1 MTKFAIL
8 LDEGMFFMIN
18 RLSKSIALFFAQKDI
33 IPDNELESYVYGFEL
48 MLSVILNFSAVAL
61 IMIYSGKFTETIL
74 YIAST
79 FILRHHTGG
88 YHAKTPERCF
98 LMTIGIYILIL
109 FIASN
114 VTMKLSVIISLL
126 SVPALIIILKL
137 APIVHKN
144 NPVREC
150 DLYRHR
156 RYSIIISILI
166 ACAVIIFALIRKY
179 TLSSVLS
186 LGFFQVSIS
195 LLIEKIK
202 EV

>member
-1 MTKFAIL
+1 
-8 LDEGMFFMIN
+8 MIN
-18 RLSKSIALFFAQKDI
+18 HLSKSIALFFAQKNI
-33 IPDNELESYVYGFEL
+33 IPDNELDSYIYGFEL
-48 MLSVILNFSAVAL
+48 MLSVILNLSAVSL
-61 IMIYSGKFTETIL
+61 IMIYSGRFTETIL

-109 FIASN
+109 FIISN
-114 VTMKLSVIISLL
+114 VTMKPAVIISVL

-144 NPVREC
+144 NPVREG
-150 DLYRHR
+150 DLCRHR
-156 RYSIIISILI
+156 RYSIIISVLI
-166 ACAVIIFALIRKY
+166 VCAVIVLVLIRQY
-179 TLSSVLS
+179 TLSSILS
-186 LGFFQVSIS
+186 LGIFQVSIS